1 LLFPCPP
8 SLLDRDVEEV
18 DAFRVR
24 EELLIRFGEGKI
36 I

>member
-1 LLFPCPP
+1 
-8 SLLDRDVEEV
+8 LDRDVEEV